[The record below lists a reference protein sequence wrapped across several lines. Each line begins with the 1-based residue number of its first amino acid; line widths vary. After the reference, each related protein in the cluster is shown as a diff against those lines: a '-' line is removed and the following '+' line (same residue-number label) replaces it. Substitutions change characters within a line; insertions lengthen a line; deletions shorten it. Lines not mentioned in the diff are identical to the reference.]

1 MKIYTLMENTACSS
15 DFSAEHGLSLYIET
29 ASLNILF
36 DAGQSS
42 NFLHNAEKMHV
53 DLSKADVFVLSH
65 GHFDH
70 SGGLPDFLKINSKA
84 KIYLS
89 KYAFADYYAA
99 DGRYIGLDK
108 QLLNEERLVF
118 CDEPVALTDTI
129 TLSNGNNLPVFYPV
143 SSYGLNK
150 IADGQP
156 LPDDF
161 KHEQYLTVEEN
172 GKKIV
177 FSGCSHKG
185 ILNIINWLKPDI
197 LIGGFHFMTLN
208 CQEQADQQVL
218 DQAAKL
224 LLQSQAQYYTCHC
237 TGLEQYAYLKKLLP
251 NNLHYLSGGTIIEL

>member
-1 MKIYTLMENTACSS
+1 MKIYTLMENTACSN

-29 ASLNILF
+29 DTLNILF

-42 NFLHNAEKMHV
+42 DFLHNAEKMQL
-53 DLSKADVFVLSH
+53 DLSKADVFILSH
-65 GHFDH
+65 GHYDH
-70 SGGLPDFLKINSKA
+70 GGGLHEFLKVNSKA

-108 QLLNEERLVF
+108 QLAAESRLIF
-118 CDEPVALTDTI
+118 CNEPVALADNITI
-129 TLSNGNNLPVFYPV
+129 SNGNSLPALYPV

-150 IADGQP
+150 ITDGQT

-161 KHEQYLTVEEN
+161 LHEQYLTITEN
-172 GKKIV
+172 GKKVV

-185 ILNIINWLKPDI
+185 ILNIINWLQPDV

-208 CQEQADQQVL
+208 CQQPADQQIL
-218 DQAAKL
+218 NQAAE
-224 LLQSQAQYYTCHC
+224 LLQKSGAQYYTCHC
-237 TGLEQYAYLKKLLP
+237 TGLEQYAYLKKLMP
-251 NNLHYLSGGTIIEL
+251 ANLHYLSSGSIIEL